1 MRKVPLSATIV
12 SASVFALSQAA
23 TALDTRDMT
32 CGEIRSVVS
41 RYGAIVMDTGRHTY
55 KRFVEHRG
63 YCLVSE
69 RLETAWAPTADGTE
83 CRLKECAEP
92 LDYRRRRGSGT
103 GK

>member
-1 MRKVPLSATIV
+1 MRKVFLSAAV
-12 SASVFALSQAA
+12 LSASVLAFSQTA

-32 CGEIRSVVS
+32 CGEIRSIVS
-41 RYGAIVMDTGRHTY
+41 EHGAVVMDTGRYTF

-63 YCLVSE
+63 FCLVSE
-69 RLETAWAPTADGTE
+69 RLETAWAPTLDGTE

-92 LDYRRRRGSGT
+92 LDYRRLRGKGT

>member
-1 MRKVPLSATIV
+1 MRKVPLSATIF

-41 RYGAIVMDTGRHTY
+41 EYGAVVMDTGRHTF

-69 RLETAWAPTADGTE
+69 RLETAWAPTIDGTE